1 MNVLA
6 EIIKLIFLTVIIVL
20 ISKYVLVLYLRKF
33 AETLNL
39 RPRTVGNIAG
49 FATSTPELLTV
60 SFSAATGL
68 ISTGIYNILMSNIV
82 SLILYSLSIII
93 NKNIVLLK
101 NKAIITDI
109 ILAIIAIIIPII
121 LITINVQF
129 NIILVPIFILLYFL
143 FYRID
148 LNAHKLFL
156 KNGYNEI
163 YEKISEETKFMK
175 GKKEKTIRY
184 SIILVI
190 AAICLFFVGNKLGEV
205 LDNLCIQFGMPELFL
220 GALLG
225 FATSIPELITF
236 FEAQKYHKKGENT
249 ELGVIEAT
257 NNLLSANLTCL
268 FIVQSVGIIIFNI
281 FN

>member
-109 ILAIIAIIIPII
+109 VLAIIAIIIPII

-220 GALLG
+220 GVLLG

-236 FEAQKYHKKGENT
+236 FEAQKYHKNGENT
-249 ELGVIEAT
+249 KLGVIEAT

-268 FIVQSVGIIIFNI
+268 FIVQSVGIIIFAI